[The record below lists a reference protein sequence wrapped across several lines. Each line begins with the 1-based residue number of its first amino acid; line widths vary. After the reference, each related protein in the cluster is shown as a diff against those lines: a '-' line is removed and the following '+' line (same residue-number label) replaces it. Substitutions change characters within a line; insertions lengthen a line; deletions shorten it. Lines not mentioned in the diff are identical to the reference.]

1 MEDIY
6 KWALSVIACT
16 VIASIT
22 ELLINDKKF
31 EKTIKAVIGGVLL
44 CTILFPVID
53 LINNI
58 KEPEFDNTFTY
69 ESKNNDIEEMEKRII
84 DEKLSKT
91 AENVLIQNNI
101 DYLEI
106 NVKLSYDENGKAEN
120 IVCYISIP
128 GTKKNNIPEIKKLI
142 NEKLG
147 TDPKII
153 CISSNE

>member
-69 ESKNNDIEEMEKRII
+69 ESKNNDIEDMEKRII

-101 DYLEI
+101 DYLET

-120 IVCYISIP
+120 EFPASQSTGQYHSV
-128 GTKKNNIPEIKKLI
+128 
-142 NEKLG
+142 
-147 TDPKII
+147 
-153 CISSNE
+153 